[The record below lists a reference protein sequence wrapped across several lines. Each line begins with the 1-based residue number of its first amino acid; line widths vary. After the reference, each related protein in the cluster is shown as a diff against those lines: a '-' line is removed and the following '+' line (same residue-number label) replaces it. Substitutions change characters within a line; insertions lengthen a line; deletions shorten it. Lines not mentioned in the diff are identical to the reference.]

1 MGRLENR
8 VALVTGGA
16 RGIGYAIAK
25 LFAREGALVGICD
38 MNEEAVQKAAKSL
51 GEVGKEGVGFVMNV
65 SDSKSV
71 EDGMEKFISGQ
82 GGKLDIL
89 VNNAGI
95 TRDGLLIRMSD
106 EQWDAVL
113 KVNLNGTFYCTRAGV
128 RPMMKARWGRVINLA
143 SVVGMTGNPG
153 QANYSA
159 SKGAVI
165 AFTKTVAK
173 ELATR
178 NITCNALAP
187 GFIATA
193 LTEAMTEKA
202 KEAIMGQIPMER
214 LGSAEDVAGAA
225 LFLASE
231 EASYVTGQVI
241 PVDGGMVM

>member
-1 MGRLENR
+1 
-8 VALVTGGA
+8 
-16 RGIGYAIAK
+16 
-25 LFAREGALVGICD
+25 
-38 MNEEAVQKAAKSL
+38 
-51 GEVGKEGVGFVMNV
+51 
-65 SDSKSV
+65 
-71 EDGMEKFISGQ
+71 
-82 GGKLDIL
+82 
-89 VNNAGI
+89 
-95 TRDGLLIRMSD
+95 MSD
-106 EQWDAVL
+106 EQWDAVI
-113 KVNLNGTFYCTRAGV
+113 KVNLNGTFYCTRAAV

-143 SVVGMTGNPG
+143 SVVGLMGNAG

-187 GFIATA
+187 GFITTA
-193 LTEAMTEKA
+193 LTEAMTDKA

-214 LGSAEDVAGAA
+214 LGSADDVAGAA

-231 EASYVTGQVI
+231 EASYITGQVI